1 MSESSGGL
9 NGGGEEPHVVD
20 SYTGELISSEKG
32 VWNDHTWSWETVVLS
47 RVEKAY
53 GLVQQRR
60 GYAEFSRQYESYVA
74 NAGARDNARGLL
86 SGTDDPAADS

>member
-1 MSESSGGL
+1 MVRPNGGSDTGAGEL
-9 NGGGEEPHVVD
+9 NGNGAQEGD
-20 SYTGELISSEKG
+20 LISDRG

-47 RVEKAY
+47 RSEKAY

-74 NAGARDNARGLL
+74 NTGARDNARRLL
-86 SGTDDPAADS
+86 SGPDNPEDDR